1 MEDSQI
7 IELYFKRSEAA
18 IKETKA
24 KYGRLCYHIAF
35 NILNSKEDAEECE
48 NDTYLRTWNSIP
60 PKEPHPLPAYLGK
73 IVRNLALQKYEYY
86 TAKKRNRNLELVYNE
101 LEECIPG
108 GFDLDDHYSEGQL
121 SELIDIFLRGI
132 DKDSCII
139 FVLRYWHTNSIKVI
153 ATRFHMSESKVKSSL
168 FRTRNKL
175 KLYLEEEGYY
185 L

>member
-7 IELYFKRSEAA
+7 IELYFKRSESA

-24 KYGRLCYHIAF
+24 KYGKLCYHIAF
-35 NILNSKEDAEECE
+35 NILKSKEDAEECE
-48 NDTYLRTWNSIP
+48 NDTYLKAWDSIP
-60 PKEPHPLPAYLGK
+60 PKEPDPLPAYLCK

-108 GFDLDDHYSEGQL
+108 GFDLEDHYSEGQL
-121 SELIDIFLRGI
+121 SQLIDTFLRGI
-132 DKDSCII
+132 DQESRIL
-139 FVLRYWHTNSIKVI
+139 FVLRYWHTNPIKVI
-153 ATRFHMSESKVKSSL
+153 AARFHMSESKVKSSL

-175 KLYLEEEGYY
+175 KIYLEEEGYY

>member
-60 PKEPHPLPAYLGK
+60 PKEPDPLPAYLGK

-108 GFDLDDHYSEGQL
+108 GFD
-121 SELIDIFLRGI
+121 
-132 DKDSCII
+132 
-139 FVLRYWHTNSIKVI
+139 
-153 ATRFHMSESKVKSSL
+153 
-168 FRTRNKL
+168 
-175 KLYLEEEGYY
+175 
-185 L
+185 